1 MNKNKLAW
9 SAATKASSLKRTPI
23 HHPKNLKHVDVNVGA
38 GHKGLRVEEQYAR
51 RSNKLWMG
59 ESQRRVTTSDPTGA
73 NASVYVT
80 GHKGMLSPLGRK
92 VRNYGVGG
100 AAGAAYGGLLYRD
113 YKASS
118 TPNYRKE
125 TKELAKSVWGVPH
138 GPDSVEKLLRGSNQ
152 QKRRNRMGIGLGM
165 ATVPLMGAT
174 ALPHT
179 SAKAALAT
187 GAAMAPGLA
196 LAAANRER
204 PKVAK
209 HYLGFHGDG
218 RHHDR
223 SQHRELRYKKKSA
236 KKHANSA
243 SRGAYYKGQQESR
256 KKGDDTFYDFGR
268 SMSRAFGPE
277 TEQRYVREVGH
288 LSPSQKKGYQ
298 AQEAWEKSKAGKQ
311 ARRKQGRA
319 KADWNPRWG
328 ERHGYK
334 TRDVRKNMAIFEE
347 VAKVGFT
354 PILSPATRA
363 IREGQ
368 VAGKA
373 ATQGAR
379 AMFGGR
385 SQNQFGAVNARLNAM
400 RGKGVQRFGGKA
412 QSQYGA
418 VTNRLAQNRA
428 TGAGRF
434 TQTQG
439 GGAVPRGAG
448 ASAHSAA
455 SSLRQPKPNLM
466 QQHGK
471 KIAVGAAGAGA
482 VGAGAYGVHKAFKI
496 PKLGGLK
503 TPKPPMPPT
512 APTPA
517 VQRSLQLASNPKVGN
532 VSRVGSQKFAAPTPR
547 LRKI

>member
-9 SAATKASSLKRTPI
+9 SAATKANSLKRTPI
-23 HHPKNLKHVDVNVGA
+23 HHPKNLKDVKVNVGA
-38 GHKGLRVEEQYAR
+38 GNKGLRVEEHYAR
-51 RSNKLWMG
+51 HSNKFWNG
-59 ESQRRVTTSDPTGA
+59 EKQTRTVTSDPTGA
-73 NASVYVT
+73 NSAVFVQGS
-80 GHKGMLSPLGRK
+80 KGSLTPVGRK
-92 VRNYGVGG
+92 VRNYGLGG

-125 TKELAKSVWGVPH
+125 TRELAKSVWGVPH
-138 GPDSVEKLLRGSNQ
+138 GEDVS
-152 QKRRNRMGIGLGM
+152 
-165 ATVPLMGAT
+165 
-174 ALPHT
+174 
-179 SAKAALAT
+179 
-187 GAAMAPGLA
+187 
-196 LAAANRER
+196 
-204 PKVAK
+204 K

-363 IREGQ
+363 LRQEQ

-385 SQNQFGAVNARLNAM
+385 SQGQYGAVNAKLNAM
-400 RGKGVQRFGGKA
+400 RGKGEQRFGGKA
-412 QSQYGA
+412 QSQFGA

-428 TGAGRF
+428 KGVGRF

-439 GGAVPRGAG
+439 GAAVPRGAG
-448 ASAHSAA
+448 ASAHAAA

-471 KIAVGAAGAGA
+471 KIAVGAGAGA
-482 VGAGAYGVHKAFKI
+482 VGVGAYGVHKAFKI

-503 TPKPPMPPT
+503 TPKPPTPPA